1 MTHADGDVAFRES
14 VFAWLSNE
22 MQRTPS
28 FSRDDLSKFSFFGQT
43 YRLVGPQTGIW
54 RVKEHSPAAISI
66 LTAYA
71 PDPAKRPYEDS
82 VGDDGLL
89 RYKWRGTDP
98 NLADNVWLREAMVKQ
113 LPLVWFVG
121 IGYAPGTQ
129 TQLFIPQF
137 PVWIVGE
144 EANENQFVVA
154 VEEGQQVPSLNDPK
168 DVQEIRKRYNQQ
180 LVKVR
185 YHQPLFR
192 AAVIHAYER
201 KCAVCGLPFAEL
213 LEAAHIRPDA
223 KGGAAIV
230 TNGISLCRIHHGA
243 YDTNIMGI
251 SPDYTVH
258 VRPSVLETSDGPTLQ
273 HSIKGVDG
281 QSLRQLPRQ
290 RNEHPDKALLDERFE
305 VFQQAS

>member
-1 MTHADGDVAFRES
+1 MTQIEDDLVFRGS
-14 VFAWLSNE
+14 VFSWLASQMDEKPAFN
-22 MQRTPS
+22 
-28 FSRDDLSKFSFFGQT
+28 RDDLRSFPFRGGVH
-43 YRLVGPQTGIW
+43 RIVGPFTGIW
-54 RVKEHSPAAISI
+54 KLRQFSEAAISI
-66 LTAYA
+66 VTAYVPN
-71 PDPAKRPYEDS
+71 PDKRPYEDT

-98 NLADNVWLREAMVKQ
+98 NHADNVALRKAMQQQ

-137 PVWIVGE
+137 PVWLVAE
-144 EANENQFVVA
+144 EPEQHQFVVA
-154 VEEGQQVPSLNDPK
+154 VEQGQRVPSLNDPAE
-168 DVQEIRKRYNQQ
+168 VQEIRRRYNQQ
-180 LVKVR
+180 LVKAR

-251 SPDYTVH
+251 APDFTIH
-258 VRPSVLETSDGPTLQ
+258 VRPSVMETIDGPTLQ

-281 QSLRQLPRQ
+281 QSLRHLPRS
-290 RNEHPDKALLDERFE
+290 RKEHPDQDLLEERFVE
-305 VFQQAS
+305 FERAS

>member
-1 MTHADGDVAFRES
+1 MSQADNDLAFRES
-14 VFAWLSNE
+14 VFAWLANE
-22 MQRTPS
+22 MQRSQS
-28 FSRDDLSKFSFFGQT
+28 FSRNDLSRFPSFGQT

-54 RVKEHSPAAISI
+54 RVKELSPAAISI

-98 NLADNVWLREAMVKQ
+98 NFADNVWLREAMIQQ

-154 VEEGQQVPSLNDPK
+154 VEKGQQLSSLNDPK
-168 DVQEIRKRYNQQ
+168 DIQEIRKRYNHQ

-223 KGGAAIV
+223 KGGAATV

-251 SPDYTVH
+251 APDYTIH
-258 VRPSVLETSDGPTLQ
+258 VRQSVLNTTDGPTLQ

-281 QSLRQLPRQ
+281 QQLRHLPRLRSEYPD
-290 RNEHPDKALLDERFE
+290 RNLLVERYEEFK
-305 VFQQAS
+305 VAV

>member
-1 MTHADGDVAFRES
+1 MTEVEDDLAFRES
-14 VFAWLSNE
+14 VFRWLSDQLQE
-22 MQRTPS
+22 RQAL
-28 FSRDDLSKFSFFGQT
+28 SRDDLSRFPIFGQT
-43 YRLVGPQTGIW
+43 YRLVAPQQGIW
-54 RVKEHSPAAISI
+54 RVKEYSDAAISI
-66 LTAYA
+66 LTSYA
-71 PDPAKRPYEDS
+71 PNPNRRPYEDS
-82 VGDDGLL
+82 VGEDGLL
-89 RYKWRGTDP
+89 RYKWRGIDP
-98 NLADNVWLREAMVKQ
+98 SHYDNVFLRKAMQRQ

-129 TQLFIPQF
+129 IQLFIPQF
-137 PVWIVGE
+137 PVWLIAE
-144 EANENQFVVA
+144 EPEQHQFVVA
-154 VEEGQQVPSLNDPK
+154 VEEGQRVPSLNDPTEIR
-168 DVQEIRKRYNQQ
+168 EIRKRYNHQ

-185 YHQPLFR
+185 HHQPLFR

-251 SPDYTVH
+251 APDLTIH
-258 VRPSVLETSDGPTLQ
+258 VRPSVLETNDGPTLQ

-281 QSLRQLPRQ
+281 QSLRQLPRS
-290 RNEHPDKALLDERFE
+290 RNEHPDRDLLEERFVE
-305 VFQQAS
+305 FERAG